1 MKPYRIFV
9 RMEAAEILRAIPG
22 NQRTSV
28 VAFIDSLS
36 GDPNTNGDYSEHD
49 ETGRQLEIKVIGSF
63 AITYWADHAATE
75 VKVVDVRRAD
85 RA

>member
-9 RMEAAEILRAIPG
+9 RMEAAEILRSIRG
-22 NQRTSV
+22 GQRSSV
-28 VAFIDSLS
+28 VEFIDFLS
-36 GDPNTNGDYSEHD
+36 GDPNKGGDYSERD

-63 AITYWADHAATE
+63 AITYWADHAVAE

>member
-9 RMEAAEILRAIPG
+9 RMEAAEILRAIRG
-22 NQRTSV
+22 NQRTSA

-36 GDPNTNGDYSEHD
+36 GEPNKTGDYSEQD
-49 ETGRQLEIKVIGSF
+49 GTGRQLEIKVIGSF
-63 AITYWADHAATE
+63 AITYWSDHAAAE

-85 RA
+85 RP

>member
-1 MKPYRIFV
+1 
-9 RMEAAEILRAIPG
+9 MEAAEILRAIRG
-22 NQRTSV
+22 NQRISL

-36 GDPNTNGDYSEHD
+36 GDPNKGGDYTERD

-63 AITYWADHAATE
+63 AITYWADHAALE
-75 VKVVDVRRAD
+75 VKVVDLRRAD

>member
-1 MKPYRIFV
+1 
-9 RMEAAEILRAIPG
+9 MEAAEILRGIRG

-36 GDPNTNGDYSEHD
+36 ADPSKAGDYSEHD

-63 AITYWADHAATE
+63 AITFGSDHAVAE
-75 VKVVDVRRAD
+75 VKIVDVRRAD
-85 RA
+85 RG

>member
-9 RMEAAEILRAIPG
+9 RMEAAEILRAIRG
-22 NQRTSV
+22 NQRNSV

-36 GDPNTNGDYSEHD
+36 GDPNKTGDYSEHD
-49 ETGRQLEIKVIGSF
+49 EAGRQLEIKVIGSF
-63 AITYWADHAATE
+63 AITYWADHAVAE

-85 RA
+85 RP